1 MTQDSLPAFCF
12 YQEFAPRP
20 PETLRF
26 ERHYLMYCIKGA
38 ISLEIAGRRWV
49 LPPSYAAW
57 IPAGT
62 PMTVTIGHPMT
73 CCSVLFQPDFM
84 DDLPADSVVFT
95 MTALARDM
103 IFFSRRWGPQAEVFD
118 DHARHFFQ
126 ALALTCTELARQPSD
141 VWIPMGRSEGVKRAI
156 AYTEDHLDREIAL
169 PDVAAAAHLSERTLV
184 RRYADEVGMTWRQS
198 LRRLR
203 MIRAVELLSN
213 EEEPIVQ
220 VALQVGYASLSAFN
234 KAFREFSGDTP
245 TAFRARRRDQPD
257 EENRPGSQ
265 S

>member
-1 MTQDSLPAFCF
+1 MPQDSLPAFCF

-20 PETLRF
+20 AETLSF
-26 ERHYLMYCIKGA
+26 DRHYLMYCIKGA
-38 ISLEIAGRRWV
+38 ISLEIDGRRWV
-49 LPPSYAAW
+49 LPPSFAAW

-62 PMTVTIGHPMT
+62 AMTVTIDHPMT
-73 CCSVLFQPDFM
+73 CCSVLFRPDFM
-84 DDLPADSVVFT
+84 DGLPPNSVVFT
-95 MTALARDM
+95 MTTLARDM
-103 IFFSRRWGPQAEVFD
+103 IHFSRRWGPQAERFD
-118 DHARHFFQ
+118 DHAQHFFQ

-141 VWIPMGRSEGVKRAI
+141 VWMPMGRSDGVKRAI
-156 AYTEDHLDREIAL
+156 AYTESNLHREMAIQE
-169 PDVAAAAHLSERTLV
+169 VADAAHLSERTLV

-234 KAFREFSGDTP
+234 KAFREFSGYTP
-245 TAFRARRRDQPD
+245 SAFRARRRD
-257 EENRPGSQ
+257 GVAAS
-265 S
+265 